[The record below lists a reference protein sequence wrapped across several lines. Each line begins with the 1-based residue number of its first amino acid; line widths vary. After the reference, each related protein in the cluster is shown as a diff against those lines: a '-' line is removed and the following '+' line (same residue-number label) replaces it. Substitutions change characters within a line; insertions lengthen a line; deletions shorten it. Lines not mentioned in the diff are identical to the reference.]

1 MRAIELT
8 SCSLVRPGGAMSFVT
23 FFPLLPIFL
32 SLPRGSF
39 LNVIS
44 GRTPVT
50 MRWHATPAGPLPADP
65 ASHNFHRGRCMKC
78 LDPGN
83 VRRVK
88 VRGFV
93 RGRGRRGRERERG
106 GDARVYL
113 IVDDFNHPASGTNQM
128 NRWNVKVYLISK
140 SRYLPRSKCNFEW
153 NAGFEPPPPFLNP
166 FLARLASSTRF
177 HMHSWISC
185 KS

>member
-1 MRAIELT
+1 MYEMF
-8 SCSLVRPGGAMSFVT
+8 RPGGMFA
-23 FFPLLPIFL
+23 
-32 SLPRGSF
+32 GSKYG
-39 LNVIS
+39 VS
-44 GRTPVT
+44 CEG
-50 MRWHATPAGPLPADP
+50 G
-65 ASHNFHRGRCMKC
+65 G
-78 LDPGN
+78 G
-83 VRRVK
+83 
-88 VRGFV
+88 GE
-93 RGRGRRGRERERG
+93 ERERG

-177 HMHSWISC
+177 HMHS
-185 KS
+185 